1 MARLSTTIADTRAD
15 GALRASGQFYNWY
28 DDRTGEKLTT
38 WPPTGAPLTPILSS
52 VDNGWLAT
60 GLRLVQRSVPELAKR
75 AGRLY
80 DGMDFGF
87 YYRPAVNRI
96 ALLLR
101 AEHRRVAVL
110 LRHGRQREPH
120 RELHWDRQGR
130 ATTQGVLRHLAL
142 VPRHL

>member
-1 MARLSTTIADTRAD
+1 MERYKP
-15 GALRASGQFYNWY
+15 GGQFYNWY
-28 DDRTGEKLTT
+28 DDRTGEKLTV

-75 AGRLY
+75 AGALY

-87 YYRPAVNRI
+87 YYRPGRQPNR
-96 ALLLR
+96 LLLR

-110 LRHGRQREPH
+110 L
-120 RELHWDRQGR
+120 
-130 ATTQGVLRHLAL
+130 
-142 VPRHL
+142 